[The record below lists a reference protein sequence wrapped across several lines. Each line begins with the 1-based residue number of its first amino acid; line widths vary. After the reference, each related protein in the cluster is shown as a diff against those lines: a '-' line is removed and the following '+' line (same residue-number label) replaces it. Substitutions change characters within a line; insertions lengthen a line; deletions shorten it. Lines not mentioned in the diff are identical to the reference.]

1 MAFVLSHVV
10 GGLSVSIAI
19 VLLAA
24 LAERLRGEGAGVR
37 AWIVLGVTTP
47 LLFAGIKEMVCR
59 PRPELW
65 PRLLETGGWSFPSGH
80 ALASATFFPVLAWT
94 LSRRFPTLALAF
106 LALGVSLPL
115 FVGLGRLYLGVHW
128 PTDVLAGWAI
138 GGLQTT
144 LAIAWLRRR
153 GYPSRAPGLPGTR
166 GAASSSQAEP
176 SA

>member
-1 MAFVLSHVV
+1 VIFVLSHVV
-10 GGLSVSIAI
+10 GGVSVSIAI
-19 VLLAA
+19 VLGVA
-24 LAERLRGEGAGVR
+24 LAERLRGEGPGAR
-37 AWIVLGVTTP
+37 AWLLLGVTTP
-47 LLFAGIKEMVCR
+47 LLFSGIKEIVCR

-65 PRLLETGGWSFPSGH
+65 PRLLEHGGWSFPSGH
-80 ALASATFFPVLAWT
+80 ALASATFFPLLAWT
-94 LSRRFPTLALAF
+94 LSRRSPTLAPAF
-106 LALGVSLPL
+106 WAFGLSLPL

-138 GGLQTT
+138 GSLQSA

-153 GYPSRAPGLPGTR
+153 GYPSRTR

>member
-10 GGLSVSIAI
+10 GGLWVSIAI

-24 LAERLRGEGAGVR
+24 LAERLRGEGAGAR
-37 AWIVLGVTTP
+37 TWIVLGVTTP
-47 LLFAGIKEMVCR
+47 LLFAGIKEIVGR

-65 PRLLETGGWSFPSGH
+65 PRLLEEGGWSFPSGH

-94 LSRRFPTLALAF
+94 LSRRFPAGAPAF
-106 LALGVSLPL
+106 WGLGFALPL
-115 FVGLGRLYLGVHW
+115 VIGLGRLYLGVHW
-128 PTDVLAGWAI
+128 PTDVLAGWAM
-138 GGLQTT
+138 GSLQSV

-153 GYPSRAPGLPGTR
+153 GYR

>member
-1 MAFVLSHVV
+1 MLFVLSHVLGSLPV
-10 GGLSVSIAI
+10 GIGI
-19 VLLAA
+19 VLAAA
-24 LAERLRGEGAGVR
+24 LAERLRGEGAGAR
-37 AWIVLGVTTP
+37 TWIVLGVTTP
-47 LLFAGIKEMVCR
+47 LLFAGIKEIAGR

-65 PRLLETGGWSFPSGH
+65 PRLLEEGGWSFPSGH

>member
-1 MAFVLSHVV
+1 MV
-10 GGLSVSIAI
+10 GGLAAGIAI
-19 VLLAA
+19 VLGAA
-24 LAERLRGEGAGVR
+24 LAERLRGEGAGTR
-37 AWIVLGVTTP
+37 AWLVLGVTTP
-47 LLFAGIKEMVCR
+47 LLFAGIKEIVCR

-65 PRLLETGGWSFPSGH
+65 PRLLEQGGWSFPSGH

-94 LSRRFPTLALAF
+94 LSRRSPTLAPAF
-106 LALGVSLPL
+106 LAVGFSLPL

-138 GGLQTT
+138 GSLQSA

-153 GYPSRAPGLPGTR
+153 GYPSRAPGLPGGPGAR

-176 SA
+176 SV